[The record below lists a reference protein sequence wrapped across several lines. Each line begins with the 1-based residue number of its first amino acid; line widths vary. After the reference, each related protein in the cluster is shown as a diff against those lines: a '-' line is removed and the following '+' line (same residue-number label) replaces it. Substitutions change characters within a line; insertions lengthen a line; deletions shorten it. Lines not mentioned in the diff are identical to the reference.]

1 MSYVRDLL
9 RERGLRSS
17 EAVLRARHDQWIS
30 TAGVVIARQ
39 RPGTAK
45 GTFFMTLE
53 DEEGFVNVIVWPQYF
68 KRHRSLLRTV
78 RLLGVHGRVQVQEGV
93 VQVLAHRFEN
103 LLLEPEISEAI
114 GASDGQGWE
123 AGLRSRDFH

>member
-1 MSYVRDLL
+1 
-9 RERGLRSS
+9 
-17 EAVLRARHDQWIS
+17 
-30 TAGVVIARQ
+30 
-39 RPGTAK
+39 
-45 GTFFMTLE
+45 
-53 DEEGFVNVIVWPQYF
+53 
-68 KRHRSLLRTV
+68 
-78 RLLGVHGRVQVQEGV
+78 V